1 VLHLAASTIEAD
13 VEAALE
19 LLLAE
24 GTPITC
30 EAIKAMVTG
39 AARVE
44 VPALS
49 PPVVDLNAYDALLGE
64 VGT

>member
-1 VLHLAASTIEAD
+1 

-19 LLLAE
+19 LLLAQ
-24 GTPITC
+24 GAPITC
-30 EAIKAMVTG
+30 DALKALERG

-49 PPVVDLNAYDALLGE
+49 LATVDLGEYNGLLEE